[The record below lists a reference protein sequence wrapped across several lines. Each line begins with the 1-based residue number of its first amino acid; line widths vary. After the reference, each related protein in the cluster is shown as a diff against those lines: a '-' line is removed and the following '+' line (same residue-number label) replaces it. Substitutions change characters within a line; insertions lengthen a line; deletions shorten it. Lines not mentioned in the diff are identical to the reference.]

1 MSALAGDKT
10 DIVCQTEAVT
20 GAIATLCDDLES
32 GLFKALSEPT
42 RQRIVSI
49 LLQHGRL
56 NVLQIKEYCPQDRSV
71 ISRHLKFLR
80 ESGVVVHMQE
90 GRYAYYELNGF
101 GIIITLRR
109 ILEQMQVVMASC
121 CPIAW
126 AEFEARQSC

>member
-1 MSALAGDKT
+1 MSTLADGKT
-10 DIVCQTEAVT
+10 DLACRTDEAN
-20 GAIATLCDDLES
+20 GAMAVLLQDLDS

-56 NVLQIKEYCPQDRSV
+56 NVLQIKEFCPQDRSV

-80 ESGVVVHMQE
+80 ESGVVIHMQE

-101 GIIITLRR
+101 GIIVTLRR
-109 ILEQMQVVMASC
+109 ILEQMQVLMASLH
-121 CPIAW
+121 PNAW
-126 AEFEARQSC
+126 AEFEAKRSR